1 MKVGFIG
8 LGKMGQ
14 NMVKRLS
21 YAHHEMVVFDASA
34 ASRDALRK
42 TANVTVVE
50 SVKGMVDALC
60 GPRVIWLMV
69 PHGQPVHSL
78 CQELSALLTK
88 GDVVIDGGNSHFW
101 ETINEAKK
109 LAQLGIDFID
119 VGVSGGLFGLDRGY
133 CLMIGGK
140 KEVCEYV
147 SPIFKALAPGT
158 GTIEKTVSRKD
169 NGTAHEGYL
178 YCGPSGA
185 GHYVKMVHNAI
196 EYGMMQSFAEGFNL
210 LKMAGTAPHNNETD
224 FDFSLKDIAEVWRRG
239 SVVSSWLLDLLS
251 NAYHKNET
259 LSNFSGVVNDSGEG
273 RWTLEECLRLKAPM
287 PALADALFTRFSSRQ
302 SEPFLEKT
310 LSALRNEF
318 GGHSEGI
325 KK

>member
-1 MKVGFIG
+1 MKLGFIG

-21 YAHHEMVVFDASA
+21 SAHHEVVVFDQNA
-34 ASRDALRK
+34 ASKDALRT
-42 TANVTVVE
+42 TANVTVAE
-50 SVKGMVDALC
+50 SVKGMVDALSH
-60 GPRVIWLMV
+60 PRVIWLMV
-69 PHGQPVHSL
+69 PHGQPVHAL
-78 CQELSALLTK
+78 CRELSSLLTK
-88 GDVVIDGGNSHFW
+88 GDVIIDGGNSHFW
-101 ETINEAKK
+101 ESIDEAKK
-109 LAQLGIDFID
+109 LAILDIDFID

-140 KEVCEYV
+140 KETCEYL
-147 SPIFKALAPGT
+147 SPIFKALAPSSLAY
-158 GTIEKTVSRKD
+158 EKTASRKD
-169 NGTAHEGYL
+169 IGTAHEGYL

-210 LKMAGTAPHNNETD
+210 LKMAGTSPHNKETE

-259 LSNFSGVVNDSGEG
+259 LNNFSGIVNDSGEG
-273 RWTLEECLRLKAPM
+273 RWTLEECLRLGAPM

-318 GGHSEGI
+318 GGHSEGT
-325 KK
+325 KQ